1 LNRLNNLEGG
11 KMVREIK
18 KDIFVVGAIDW
29 DRRLFDELIPL
40 PDGTSYNAYVIKG
53 KEKNV
58 LIDAVDPTKE
68 EELITNLKFLN
79 LNIDYIVSLHSEQ
92 DHSGGIPKVLE
103 IFPQAKVITNKK
115 GKEFLKDLLLIP
127 EEKFI
132 IVEDNEKISLGDKTL
147 QFIFTPW
154 VHWPETMI
162 AYLLEEKILFT
173 CDLFGS
179 HLATSDLFM
188 KEEAKTYFAAK
199 RYYAEIMM
207 PFRNQIKNHL
217 EKIKNLEIKMIAPSH
232 GPIYSQPEFIIKAY
246 EDWVSD
252 KVKNEVVLV
261 YVSMHG
267 STKVMAQFLLEELIK
282 TNIKVIPFNLTK
294 TDIGELAMAIVDAA
308 TVILGTPTVLT
319 GVHPQALY
327 AVYLLNILR
336 PKTKFIG
343 IFGSFGWGGKTLEI
357 IKNLITN
364 LNAELLPPVLI
375 KGYPKE
381 RDFQLLKELVEKI
394 VTKHR
399 ELNL

>member
-1 LNRLNNLEGG
+1 
-11 KMVREIK
+11 MIREIK
-18 KDIFVVGAIDW
+18 EDIFAVGAIDW

-68 EELITNLKFLN
+68 EELIANLKFLN
-79 LNIDYIVSLHSEQ
+79 LNIDYVVSLHAEQ

-103 IFPQAKVITNKK
+103 MFPQAKVITNKK
-115 GKEFLKDLLLIP
+115 GKEFLMALLLIP

-132 IVEDNEKISLGDKTL
+132 IVEDNEKISLGEKTL

-162 AYLLEEKILFT
+162 VYLLEDKILFT

-217 EKIKNLEIKMIAPSH
+217 EKIKKLEIKMIAPSH

-252 KVKNEVVLV
+252 KVKNEVVLA
-261 YVSMHG
+261 YLSMHD

-282 TNIKVIPFNLTK
+282 ANIKVMPFNLTK
-294 TDIGELAMAIVDAA
+294 TDIGELAMATVDAA
-308 TVILGTPTVLT
+308 TVIFGTPTVLT
-319 GVHPQALY
+319 GPHPQALY
-327 AVYLLNILR
+327 AIYLLNILK

-343 IFGSFGWGGKTLEI
+343 IFGSFGWGGRTLEI
-357 IKNLITN
+357 IKNLTTN
-364 LNAELLPPVLI
+364 LDAELLPPVLI
-375 KGYPKE
+375 KGYPQEK
-381 RDFQLLKELVEKI
+381 DFQLLKDLVEKI

>member
-1 LNRLNNLEGG
+1 MNRLNNLEGG

>member
-1 LNRLNNLEGG
+1 
-11 KMVREIK
+11 MVREIK
-18 KDIFVVGAIDW
+18 EDIFAVGAIDW

-68 EELITNLKFLN
+68 EELIANLKFLN
-79 LNIDYIVSLHSEQ
+79 LNIDYVVSLHAEQ

-103 IFPQAKVITNKK
+103 MFPQAKVITNKK
-115 GKEFLKDLLLIP
+115 GKEFLMALLLIP

-132 IVEDNEKISLGDKTL
+132 IVEDNEKISLGEKTL

-162 AYLLEEKILFT
+162 VYLLEDKILFT

-217 EKIKNLEIKMIAPSH
+217 EKIKKLEIKMIAPSH

-252 KVKNEVVLV
+252 KVKNEVVLA
-261 YVSMHG
+261 YVSMHD

-282 TNIKVIPFNLTK
+282 ANIKVMPFNLTK
-294 TDIGELAMAIVDAA
+294 TDIGELAMATVDAA
-308 TVILGTPTVLT
+308 TVIFGTPTVLT
-319 GVHPQALY
+319 GPHPQALY
-327 AVYLLNILR
+327 AIYLLNILK

-343 IFGSFGWGGKTLEI
+343 IFGSFGWGGRTLEI
-357 IKNLITN
+357 IKNLTTN
-364 LNAELLPPVLI
+364 LDAELLPPVLI
-375 KGYPKE
+375 KGYPQEK
-381 RDFQLLKELVEKI
+381 DFQLLKDLVEKI
-394 VTKHR
+394 VAKHR

>member
-1 LNRLNNLEGG
+1 
-11 KMVREIK
+11 MVREIK
-18 KDIFVVGAIDW
+18 EDIFAVGAIDW

-53 KEKNV
+53 KEKNL

-68 EELITNLKFLN
+68 EELIANLKFLN
-79 LNIDYIVSLHSEQ
+79 LNIDYVVSLHAEQ

-103 IFPQAKVITNKK
+103 MFPQAKVITNKK
-115 GKEFLKDLLLIP
+115 GKEFLMALLLIP

-132 IVEDNEKISLGDKTL
+132 IVEDNEKISLGEKTL

-162 AYLLEEKILFT
+162 VYLLEDKILFT

-217 EKIKNLEIKMIAPSH
+217 EKIKKLEIKMIAPSH

-252 KVKNEVVLV
+252 KVKNEVVLA
-261 YVSMHG
+261 YVSMHD

-282 TNIKVIPFNLTK
+282 ANIKVMPFNLTK
-294 TDIGELAMAIVDAA
+294 TDIGELAMATVDAA
-308 TVILGTPTVLT
+308 TVIFGTPTVLT
-319 GVHPQALY
+319 GPHPQALY
-327 AVYLLNILR
+327 AIYLLNILK

-343 IFGSFGWGGKTLEI
+343 IFGSFGWGGRTLEI
-357 IKNLITN
+357 IKNLTTN
-364 LNAELLPPVLI
+364 LDAELLPPVLI
-375 KGYPKE
+375 KGYPQEK
-381 RDFQLLKELVEKI
+381 DFQLLKDLVEKI
-394 VTKHR
+394 VAKHR

>member
-1 LNRLNNLEGG
+1 
-11 KMVREIK
+11 MVREIK
-18 KDIFVVGAIDW
+18 EDIFAVGAIDW

-68 EELITNLKFLN
+68 EELIANLKFLN
-79 LNIDYIVSLHSEQ
+79 LNIDYVVSLHAEQ

-103 IFPQAKVITNKK
+103 MFPQAKVITNKK
-115 GKEFLKDLLLIP
+115 GKEFLMALLLIP

-132 IVEDNEKISLGDKTL
+132 IVEDNEKISLGEKTL

-162 AYLLEEKILFT
+162 VYLLEDKILFT

-217 EKIKNLEIKMIAPSH
+217 EKIKKLEIKMIAPSH
-232 GPIYSQPEFIIKAY
+232 GPIYFQPEFIIKAY

-252 KVKNEVVLV
+252 KVKNEVVLA
-261 YVSMHG
+261 YVSMHD

-282 TNIKVIPFNLTK
+282 ANIKVMPFNLTK
-294 TDIGELAMAIVDAA
+294 TDIGELAMATVDAA
-308 TVILGTPTVLT
+308 TVIFGTPTVLT
-319 GVHPQALY
+319 GPHPQALY
-327 AVYLLNILR
+327 AIYLLNILK

-343 IFGSFGWGGKTLEI
+343 IFGSFGWGGRTLEI
-357 IKNLITN
+357 IKNLTTN
-364 LNAELLPPVLI
+364 LDAEILPPVLI
-375 KGYPKE
+375 KGYPQEK
-381 RDFQLLKELVEKI
+381 DFQLLKDLVEKI
-394 VTKHR
+394 VAKHR

>member
-1 LNRLNNLEGG
+1 
-11 KMVREIK
+11 MIREIK
-18 KDIFVVGAIDW
+18 EDIFAVGAIDW

-68 EELITNLKFLN
+68 EELIANLKFLN
-79 LNIDYIVSLHSEQ
+79 LNIDYVVSLHAEQ

-103 IFPQAKVITNKK
+103 MFPQAKVITNKK
-115 GKEFLKDLLLIP
+115 GKEFLMALLLIP

-132 IVEDNEKISLGDKTL
+132 IVEDNEKISLGEKTL

-162 AYLLEEKILFT
+162 VYLLEDKILFT

-217 EKIKNLEIKMIAPSH
+217 EKIKKLEIKMIAPSH

-252 KVKNEVVLV
+252 KVKNEVVLA
-261 YVSMHG
+261 YVSMHD

-282 TNIKVIPFNLTK
+282 ANIKVMPFNLTK
-294 TDIGELAMAIVDAA
+294 TDIGELAMATVDAA
-308 TVILGTPTVLT
+308 TVIFGTPTVLT
-319 GVHPQALY
+319 GPHPQALY
-327 AVYLLNILR
+327 AIYLLNILK

-343 IFGSFGWGGKTLEI
+343 IFGSFGWGGRTLEI
-357 IKNLITN
+357 IKNLTTN
-364 LNAELLPPVLI
+364 LDAELLPPVLI
-375 KGYPKE
+375 KGYPQEK
-381 RDFQLLKELVEKI
+381 DFQLLKDLVEKI
-394 VTKHR
+394 VAKHR

>member
-1 LNRLNNLEGG
+1 
-11 KMVREIK
+11 MVREIK
-18 KDIFVVGAIDW
+18 EDIFAVGAIDW

-68 EELITNLKFLN
+68 EELIANLKFLN
-79 LNIDYIVSLHSEQ
+79 LNIDYVVSLHAEQ

-103 IFPQAKVITNKK
+103 MFPQAKVITNKK
-115 GKEFLKDLLLIP
+115 GKEFLMALLLIP

-132 IVEDNEKISLGDKTL
+132 IVEDNEKISLGEKTL

-162 AYLLEEKILFT
+162 VYLLEDKILFT

-217 EKIKNLEIKMIAPSH
+217 EKIKKLEIKMIAPSH

-252 KVKNEVVLV
+252 KVKNEVVLA
-261 YVSMHG
+261 YLSMHD

-282 TNIKVIPFNLTK
+282 ANIKVMPFNLTK
-294 TDIGELAMAIVDAA
+294 TDIGELTMATVDAA
-308 TVILGTPTVLT
+308 TVIFGTPTVLT
-319 GVHPQALY
+319 GPHPQALY
-327 AVYLLNILR
+327 AIYLLNILK

-343 IFGSFGWGGKTLEI
+343 IFGSFGWGGRTLEI
-357 IKNLITN
+357 IKNLTTN
-364 LNAELLPPVLI
+364 LDAELLPPVLI
-375 KGYPKE
+375 KGYPQEK
-381 RDFQLLKELVEKI
+381 DFQLLKDLVEKI
-394 VTKHR
+394 VAKHR
-399 ELNL
+399 ELNLESY

>member
-1 LNRLNNLEGG
+1 
-11 KMVREIK
+11 MIREIK
-18 KDIFVVGAIDW
+18 EDIFAVGAIDW

-68 EELITNLKFLN
+68 EELIANLKFLN
-79 LNIDYIVSLHSEQ
+79 LNIDYVVSLHAEQ

-103 IFPQAKVITNKK
+103 MFPQAKVITNKK
-115 GKEFLKDLLLIP
+115 GKEFLMALLLIP

-132 IVEDNEKISLGDKTL
+132 IVEDNEKISLGEKTL

-162 AYLLEEKILFT
+162 VYLLEDKILFT

-217 EKIKNLEIKMIAPSH
+217 EKIKKLEIKMIAPSH

-252 KVKNEVVLV
+252 KVKNEVVLA
-261 YVSMHG
+261 YLSMHD

-282 TNIKVIPFNLTK
+282 TNIKVMPFNLTK
-294 TDIGELAMAIVDAA
+294 TDIGELAMATVDAA
-308 TVILGTPTVLT
+308 TVIFGTPTVLT
-319 GVHPQALY
+319 GPHPQALY
-327 AVYLLNILR
+327 AIYLLNILK

-343 IFGSFGWGGKTLEI
+343 IFGSFGWGGRTLEI
-357 IKNLITN
+357 IKNLTTN
-364 LNAELLPPVLI
+364 LDAELLPPVLI
-375 KGYPKE
+375 KGYPQEK
-381 RDFQLLKELVEKI
+381 DFQLLKDLVEKI
-394 VTKHR
+394 VAKHR

>member
-1 LNRLNNLEGG
+1 
-11 KMVREIK
+11 MVREIK
-18 KDIFVVGAIDW
+18 KDIFAVGAIDW

-79 LNIDYIVSLHSEQ
+79 LNIDYVVSLHSEQ
-92 DHSGGIPKVLE
+92 DHSGAIPKVLE

-115 GKEFLKDLLLIP
+115 GKEFLMDLLLIP

-132 IVEDNEKISLGDKTL
+132 TVEDNEKISLGDKTL

-261 YVSMHG
+261 YVSMHD
-267 STKVMAQFLLEELIK
+267 STKIMAQFLLEELIK
-282 TNIKVIPFNLTK
+282 ANIKVIPFNLTK

-319 GVHPQALY
+319 GPHPQALY

-343 IFGSFGWGGKTLEI
+343 IFGSFGWGGKAFEI

>member
-1 LNRLNNLEGG
+1 
-11 KMVREIK
+11 MIREIK
-18 KDIFVVGAIDW
+18 EDIFAVGAIDW

-68 EELITNLKFLN
+68 EELIANLKFLN
-79 LNIDYIVSLHSEQ
+79 LNIDYVVSLHAEQ

-103 IFPQAKVITNKK
+103 MFPQAKVITNKK
-115 GKEFLKDLLLIP
+115 GKEFLMALLLIP

-132 IVEDNEKISLGDKTL
+132 IVEDNEKISLGEKTL

-162 AYLLEEKILFT
+162 VYLLEDKILFT

-217 EKIKNLEIKMIAPSH
+217 EKIKKLEIKMIAPSH

-252 KVKNEVVLV
+252 KVKNEVVLA
-261 YVSMHG
+261 YVSMHD

-282 TNIKVIPFNLTK
+282 ANIKVMPFNLTK
-294 TDIGELAMAIVDAA
+294 TDIGELAMATVDAA
-308 TVILGTPTVLT
+308 TVIFGTPTVLT
-319 GVHPQALY
+319 GPHPQALY
-327 AVYLLNILR
+327 AIYLLNILK

-343 IFGSFGWGGKTLEI
+343 IFGSFGWGGRTLEI
-357 IKNLITN
+357 IKNLTTN
-364 LNAELLPPVLI
+364 LDAELLPPVLI
-375 KGYPKE
+375 KGYPQEK
-381 RDFQLLKELVEKI
+381 DFQLLKDLVEKI
-394 VTKHR
+394 VAKHR
-399 ELNL
+399 ELNLESY

>member
-1 LNRLNNLEGG
+1 
-11 KMVREIK
+11 MVREIK
-18 KDIFVVGAIDW
+18 EDIFAVGAIDW

-68 EELITNLKFLN
+68 EELIANLKFLN
-79 LNIDYIVSLHSEQ
+79 LNIDYVVSLHAEQ

-103 IFPQAKVITNKK
+103 MFPQAKVITNKK
-115 GKEFLKDLLLIP
+115 GKEFLMALLLIP

-132 IVEDNEKISLGDKTL
+132 IVEDNEKISLGEKTL

-162 AYLLEEKILFT
+162 VYLLEDKILFT

-217 EKIKNLEIKMIAPSH
+217 EKIKKLEIKMIAPSH

-252 KVKNEVVLV
+252 KVKNEVVLA
-261 YVSMHG
+261 YVSMHD

-282 TNIKVIPFNLTK
+282 ANIKVMPFNLTK
-294 TDIGELAMAIVDAA
+294 TDIGELAMATVDAA
-308 TVILGTPTVLT
+308 TVIFGTPTVLT
-319 GVHPQALY
+319 GPHPQALY
-327 AVYLLNILR
+327 AIYLLNILK

-343 IFGSFGWGGKTLEI
+343 IFGSFGWGGRTLEI
-357 IKNLITN
+357 IKNLTTN
-364 LNAELLPPVLI
+364 LDAELLPPVLI
-375 KGYPKE
+375 KGYPQEK
-381 RDFQLLKELVEKI
+381 DFQLLKDLVEKI

>member
-1 LNRLNNLEGG
+1 
-11 KMVREIK
+11 MIREIK
-18 KDIFVVGAIDW
+18 EDIFAVGAIDW

-68 EELITNLKFLN
+68 EELIANLKFLN
-79 LNIDYIVSLHSEQ
+79 LNIDYVVSLHAEQ

-103 IFPQAKVITNKK
+103 MFPQAKVITNKK
-115 GKEFLKDLLLIP
+115 GKEFLMALLLIP

-132 IVEDNEKISLGDKTL
+132 TVEDNEKISLGEKTL

-162 AYLLEEKILFT
+162 VYLLEDKILFT

-217 EKIKNLEIKMIAPSH
+217 EKIKKLEIKMIAPSH

-252 KVKNEVVLV
+252 KVKNEVVLA
-261 YVSMHG
+261 YVSMHD

-282 TNIKVIPFNLTK
+282 ANIKVMPFNLTK
-294 TDIGELAMAIVDAA
+294 TDIGELAMATVDAA
-308 TVILGTPTVLT
+308 TVIFGTPTVLT
-319 GVHPQALY
+319 GPHPQALY
-327 AVYLLNILR
+327 AIYLLNILK

-343 IFGSFGWGGKTLEI
+343 IFGSFGWGGRILEI
-357 IKNLITN
+357 IKNLTTN
-364 LNAELLPPVLI
+364 LDAEILPPVLI
-375 KGYPKE
+375 KGYPQEK
-381 RDFQLLKELVEKI
+381 DFQLLKDLVEKI
-394 VTKHR
+394 VAKHR